1 MSDQIITGED
11 GEHATHTFLK
21 LKDTYDEL
29 RLNYNVSQDSI
40 NNKSENW
47 YFVQR

>member
-11 GEHATHTFLK
+11 GEDATHTFLK
-21 LKDTYDEL
+21 LKDEL

-47 YFVQR
+47 